1 MWLRDAARH
10 ATGHQERLELSGS
23 SPDAQPLSD
32 SVTDWQ
38 QEAPMRQRNI
48 VRSIYLYLVTVVG
61 IVMALT
67 GLIGTIT
74 NVLNMYIFR
83 LVTADSMQ
91 NELASLLEFVSA
103 VAVGIPVW
111 LYHWGIIQGARQH
124 SSIAAAAPSTVAVP
138 ETAAPVPEVRRDL
151 IRRLYI
157 YLLSAIGLF
166 IVMFNLINVAPNIY
180 RAFFMSVAPVTVPM
194 KPDGSTVQTLA
205 NNTYAVQSLIRTIV
219 AVVVGTPVWLYHWHL
234 GQRENRELAGD

>member
-1 MWLRDAARH
+1 
-10 ATGHQERLELSGS
+10 
-23 SPDAQPLSD
+23 
-32 SVTDWQ
+32 
-38 QEAPMRQRNI
+38 MRQRNV

-74 NVLNMYIFR
+74 NVLNMYVFR
-83 LVTADSMQ
+83 LVTSDSMQ
-91 NELASLLEFVSA
+91 NELATLLEFASA

-111 LYHWGIIQGARQH
+111 LYHWGIIQGARQRTPV
-124 SSIAAAAPSTVAVP
+124 SSTPAASPLPAT
-138 ETAAPVPEVRRDL
+138 ETAAPVAETRRDL

-180 RAFFMSVAPVTVPM
+180 RAFFMNTSPVTVPM
-194 KPDGSTVQTLA
+194 KPDGSAVQSLE
-205 NNTYAVQSLIRTIV
+205 NTYAVQSLIRSIV

-234 GQRENRELAGD
+234 GQRENRELTGE